1 MQNDL
6 WPLAAK
12 LRNLVSGQPTP
23 PSVPDE
29 ALLQRLD
36 GARDAAIQSYRNR
49 LGRDPSEDELREALR
64 EHLQP
69 SDRGELKN
77 PWLPADAVLAGFKR
91 SPAKRGPGTSP
102 PAEPPPPPPSGMP
115 PDFLVAAKTLISLM
129 TSDPQGLSKALENSH
144 PLVRGLAVLQ
154 VLPIL
159 ESERW
164 LNSLGVDRALM
175 KAADAQPS
183 QLQMSLGQLYDAWKG
198 WDDRSFDVYAK
209 ERLDTGDCRFD
220 PGAKQDGETCVYVGH
235 TGGQGTQQE
244 NVLER
249 FKARYPTN
257 RYNEPKAFRTTKSF
271 SAAIGEEGN
280 GINHYRKAK
289 RSDNKHQ
296 AYSSYSPLA
305 EYFRFQALKEFGPFM
320 PPIP

>member
-12 LRNLVSGQPTP
+12 LRNLVSGQPAP

-49 LGRDPSEDELREALR
+49 LGRDPSEDELGEALR

-69 SDRGELKN
+69 SDREELNN

-91 SPAKRGPGTSP
+91 SPAKRGPRTSP
-102 PAEPPPPPPSGMP
+102 PAEPPLPPPSGMP

-129 TSDPQGLSKALENSH
+129 TSDPQGLSKALESSH
-144 PLVRGLAVLQ
+144 PLVRGLAVLR

-159 ESERW
+159 ENERW

-198 WDDRSFDVYAK
+198 WDDRWFDVYAK

-220 PGAKQDGETCVYVGH
+220 PGTKKEGQTCVYVGH
-235 TGGQGTQQE
+235 TSGHETSDG

-257 RYNEPKAFRTTKSF
+257 QYDKPVAFRRTKSL
-271 SAAIGEEGN
+271 SAAVGEEGN
-280 GINHYRKAK
+280 GINHYRKER
-289 RSDNKHQ
+289 RSDNKYR
-296 AYSSYSPLA
+296 AFSPSSPLA
-305 EYFRFQALKEFGPFM
+305 EYYRFQALKEFGPFV

>member
-12 LRNLVSGQPTP
+12 LRNLVSGQPAP

-69 SDRGELKN
+69 SDREELAN
-77 PWLPADAVLAGFKR
+77 PWLPTDALLAGFR
-91 SPAKRGPGTSP
+91 GRPAKRGPNVP
-102 PAEPPPPPPSGMP
+102 PSVEPPPPPSGLP
-115 PDFLVAAKTLISLM
+115 PDVLLAAKTLMSLFS
-129 TSDPQGLSKALENSH
+129 SDRRGLARALESSH
-144 PLVRGLAVLQ
+144 PLVRGFAVVQ
-154 VLPIL
+154 MLPIL
-159 ESERW
+159 EHERW
-164 LNSLGVDRALM
+164 LDSLGVDRAQM
-175 KAADAQPS
+175 KAADAELS
-183 QLQMSLGQLYDAWKG
+183 RLQMSLGQAYDAWKG

-209 ERLDTGDCRFD
+209 ERLDIGDCIFD
-220 PGAKQDGETCVYVGH
+220 PGAKKDGETCVYGGH
-235 TGGQGTQQE
+235 TSGHKTSE
-244 NVLER
+244 DNVLRR

-257 RYNEPKAFRTTKSF
+257 RYDTPVTFRTTKSF
-271 SAAIGEEGN
+271 SAAVGEEGN
-280 GINHYRKAK
+280 VIDHYRREK
-289 RSDNKHQ
+289 RSDNRNR
-296 AYSSYSPLA
+296 AYSPYSPLG
-305 EYFRFQALKEFGPFM
+305 EYFRFQALKEFGPFV